1 MKSSLKKLAYLMSF
15 GAFIFGVNVVTAQE
29 SSRNIPPADCS
40 SSQCPG
46 SGKLC
51 CKDNDKNSTFYK
63 G

>member
-1 MKSSLKKLAYLMSF
+1 MKSSLKKLTFLLSF
-15 GAFIFGVNVVTAQE
+15 GAFVFGVNYVNA
-29 SSRNIPPADCS
+29 NPPPADCS

-63 G
+63 Q

>member
-1 MKSSLKKLAYLMSF
+1 MKSSLKKLAVLLSF
-15 GAFIFGVNVVTAQE
+15 GAFVFGVSFSYANV
-29 SSRNIPPADCS
+29 PPADCS